1 MSRLFSALMIG
12 VLAFLQVSVA
22 QEEVAKK
29 EATEAAAEKKAE
41 KPVDLRYVSQR
52 PIDVLARFFKM
63 EGEQTKE
70 LNALRT
76 ELNNDRRKAM
86 AALEKSLDETYTE
99 KVLAMLT
106 DEQQANFKQVQES
119 LKAYDLVKKKIED
132 EFKDL
137 YAELGGNNLTS
148 ARAQPDQLIWRLP
161 GMTME
166 ERKGIQKVYTEMN
179 AKQNKE
185 IASRMKEANV
195 ERPTRSDIKGWRK
208 FNERRSSIYADVA
221 AKHKDERK
229 QKLLASLSKESAEK
243 YQKLADALEAVN
255 KKRTETMQ
263 TLVQALGELVGPE
276 QVKKA
281 AGNYGR
287 YYGGQARGGTYQRR

>member
-119 LKAYDLVKKKIED
+119 LKAYDLVKKKS
-132 EFKDL
+132 KM
-137 YAELGGNNLTS
+137 S
-148 ARAQPDQLIWRLP
+148 
-161 GMTME
+161 
-166 ERKGIQKVYTEMN
+166 
-179 AKQNKE
+179 
-185 IASRMKEANV
+185 SRICMPSSEA
-195 ERPTRSDIKGWRK
+195 I
-208 FNERRSSIYADVA
+208 I
-221 AKHKDERK
+221 
-229 QKLLASLSKESAEK
+229 
-243 YQKLADALEAVN
+243 
-255 KKRTETMQ
+255 
-263 TLVQALGELVGPE
+263 
-276 QVKKA
+276 
-281 AGNYGR
+281 
-287 YYGGQARGGTYQRR
+287 